1 MSTTSTRRHPHSLLV
16 VASHNPSLV
25 QLLNTRITREMV
37 DHVARHAAKCVCMH
51 PAYASPAPGVHS
63 LSHFIIQIVNTTNI
77 STATLLSCLIYFDRI
92 RAKMN
97 GLQHATSSAMHRI
110 FLATIIVTAKYLND
124 SAPKNSHWATFV
136 ESTHRW
142 KVAEINTMERELLRL
157 LDFDMR
163 FSEEEA
169 CLHFAPFMT

>member
-1 MSTTSTRRHPHSLLV
+1 
-16 VASHNPSLV
+16 
-25 QLLNTRITREMV
+25 
-37 DHVARHAAKCVCMH
+37 MH
-51 PAYASPAPGVHS
+51 PAYASPASASPYAPPGVHS

-97 GLQHATSSAMHRI
+97 GVRHATSSAMHRI
-110 FLATIIVTAKYLND
+110 FLATIIVAAKYLND
-124 SAPKNSHWATFV
+124 SAPKNSHWASFV
-136 ESTHRW
+136 ENTHRW
-142 KVAEINTMERELLRL
+142 KVDEINTMERELLRL

-169 CLHFAPFMT
+169 CLHFAPFMTTLAHQASTRASAVDKVSRASRVRAAQQTPSPTET